1 MARAQSQNNA
11 AESAPPSW
19 LTRVAQEHA
28 RVFFFSLGKLVA
40 HKGSSLLTAAVIGIA
55 LALPAALHLAVN
67 NFQRLAYT
75 WQNDLQ
81 LSLFLKDSVDEA
93 SGRQLTQQLASRD
106 GVKAARYISRE
117 QSAAEFREL
126 SGFGEV
132 LDLLEHN
139 PLPAVIV
146 VSPDASRSAA
156 QVTVLAQA
164 LAALP
169 EVELSQMDQQWL
181 QRLQSLLSIFERV
194 VMMAAAL
201 LGVAV
206 LVIVGNT
213 LRLDIEAR
221 RDEIIVMKLIGA
233 PDGFIRRPFLYGGCW
248 LGLLGGWV
256 ALLLLTVGLAVL
268 QAPAR
273 ELAALYQS
281 DFTIQGPSAGSVLM
295 IIAGGVLLGLVA
307 AWWTVTRHLAAIEP
321 S

>member
-1 MARAQSQNNA
+1 MARAKPQNNA
-11 AESAPPSW
+11 DAAPQGW
-19 LTRVAQEHA
+19 LARTLQEHA
-28 RVFFFSLGKLVA
+28 RVFFFSLGKLVS
-40 HKGSSLLTAAVIGIA
+40 HPGSSLLTAAVIGIA

-67 NFQRLAYT
+67 NFERLAYT
-75 WQNDLQ
+75 WQDDLQ
-81 LSLFLKDSVDEA
+81 LSLFLKDSIDE
-93 SGRQLTQQLASRD
+93 GRGRELSQQLATRD

-132 LDLLEHN
+132 LDLLQHN

-156 QVTVLAQA
+156 EVTVLAQA
-164 LAALP
+164 LAELP

-181 QRLQSLLSIFERV
+181 QRLQALLAILERV

-201 LGVAV
+201 LCVAV

-221 RDEIIVMKLIGA
+221 REEIIVMKLIGA
-233 PDGFIRRPFLYGGCW
+233 PDGFIRRPFVYGGCW
-248 LGLLGGWV
+248 LGLLGGWF
-256 ALLLLTVGLAVL
+256 ALLLLTVGMAVL
-268 QAPAR
+268 QAPAH
-273 ELAALYQS
+273 ELATLYQS
-281 DFTIQGPSAGSVLM
+281 DFAVQGPSAGTVLL
-295 IIAGGVLLGLVA
+295 IILGGVLLGFVA

>member
-1 MARAQSQNNA
+1 MARSKPQNA
-11 AESAPPSW
+11 ADIAPQSW
-19 LTRVAQEHA
+19 LTQQLQEHA
-28 RVFFFSLGKLVA
+28 RVFFFSLGKLVK
-40 HKGSSLLTAAVIGIA
+40 HPGSALLTAAVIGIA
-55 LALPAALHLAVN
+55 LALPAALHLTVT

-75 WQNDLQ
+75 WQDDLQ
-81 LSLFLKDSVDEA
+81 LSLFLKDSVAEA
-93 SGRQLTQQLASRD
+93 RGRELTQQLATRD
-106 GVKAARYISRE
+106 GVKAARYISRD

-132 LDLLEHN
+132 LDLLERN

-156 QVTVLAQA
+156 EVAVLAQA
-164 LAALP
+164 LAELP

-181 QRLQSLLSIFERV
+181 QRLQALLAILERV
-194 VMMAAAL
+194 VMLVAAL

-221 RDEIIVMKLIGA
+221 RDEIVVMKLIGA
-233 PDGFIRRPFLYGGCW
+233 PDRFIRRPFLYGGCW
-248 LGLLGGWV
+248 LGLLGSWV

-268 QAPAR
+268 QQPAH

-281 DFTIQGPSAGSVLM
+281 DFAIQGPATGTVLA
-295 IIAGGVLLGLVA
+295 IIAGGVLMGLIG
-307 AWWTVTRHLAAIEP
+307 AWWTVTRHLATIEP

>member
-1 MARAQSQNNA
+1 MARSKPQNNA
-11 AESAPPSW
+11 DPAPQNW
-19 LTRVAQEHA
+19 FARTLQEHA
-28 RVFFFSLGKLVA
+28 RVFFFSLGKLVK
-40 HKGSSLLTAAVIGIA
+40 HPSSSLLTAAVIGIA

-93 SGRQLTQQLASRD
+93 RGRELTQQLATRD

-132 LDLLEHN
+132 LDLLQHN

-146 VSPDASRSAA
+146 VSPDATRSAA
-156 QVTVLAQA
+156 QVTALAQQ
-164 LAALP
+164 LAELP

-181 QRLQSLLSIFERV
+181 QRLQSLLSILERV

-221 RDEIIVMKLIGA
+221 RDEIVVMKLIGA

-248 LGLLGGWV
+248 LGLLGGWF

-268 QAPAR
+268 QAPAH

-281 DFTIQGPSAGSVLM
+281 DFSVQGPGLITVLT
-295 IIAGGVLLGLVA
+295 IIAGGVLLGLVG

-321 S
+321 V

>member
-1 MARAQSQNNA
+1 MARTKAQNA
-11 AESAPPSW
+11 ADAAPQNW
-19 LTRVAQEHA
+19 LARTLQEHA
-28 RVFFFSLGKLVA
+28 RVFFFSLGKLVN
-40 HKGSSLLTAAVIGIA
+40 HPGSSLLTAAVIGIA

-81 LSLFLKDSVDEA
+81 LSLFLKDGVDETR
-93 SGRQLTQQLASRD
+93 GRELTQQLASRD
-106 GVKAARYISRE
+106 GVKSARYISRE

-132 LDLLEHN
+132 LDLLQHN

-146 VSPDASRSAA
+146 VSPDAGRSAA
-156 QVTVLAQA
+156 QVTVLAQT
-164 LAALP
+164 LSALP

-181 QRLQSLLSIFERV
+181 QRLQSLLAILERV

-221 RDEIIVMKLIGA
+221 RDEIVVMKLIGA

-248 LGLLGGWV
+248 LGLLGGWF

-268 QAPAR
+268 QAPAH

-281 DFTIQGPSAGSVLM
+281 DFAIQGPGLATVLT
-295 IIAGGVLLGLVA
+295 IILGGVLLGLIG

-321 S
+321 A

>member
-1 MARAQSQNNA
+1 MARTKAQNNA
-11 AESAPPSW
+11 DVAPQNW
-19 LTRVAQEHA
+19 LTRTVQEHA

-40 HKGSSLLTAAVIGIA
+40 HKSSSLLTAAVIGIA

-75 WQNDLQ
+75 WQNDVQ
-81 LSLFLKDSVDEA
+81 LSLFLKDSVTEER
-93 SGRQLTQQLASRD
+93 GRLLTTQLATRD
-106 GVKAARYISRE
+106 GVKAARYISRD

-132 LDLLEHN
+132 LDLLERN

-146 VSPDASRSAA
+146 VTPDGSRSAA
-156 QVTVLAQA
+156 QVTVLAQT
-164 LAALP
+164 LSELP

-181 QRLQSLLSIFERV
+181 QRLQSLLSILERI

-201 LGVAV
+201 LCVAV

-221 RDEIIVMKLIGA
+221 RDEIVVMKLIGA

-256 ALLLLTVGLAVL
+256 ALALLTIGLAVL
-268 QAPAR
+268 QAPAH
-273 ELAALYQS
+273 ELATLYQT
-281 DFTIQGPSAGSVLM
+281 DFAIQGPSLSTVLM
-295 IIAGGVLLGLVA
+295 IIAGGVLLGFVA